1 MLLQKTKQISSQIPS
16 QTHKFQ
22 TVSGLRSGFVCL
34 SDRKVPVTFFF
45 ALLECLAPFSEM
57 GNNKN
62 GLPNTPIFVQRLLTP
77 LNGKNKRGN
86 TSA

>member
-1 MLLQKTKQISSQIPS
+1 MMLLQKTKQISSQIPS

-45 ALLECLAPFSEM
+45 RFIGVSCPLFRDGKQQKRSTKHAHIRPKAI
-57 GNNKN
+57 
-62 GLPNTPIFVQRLLTP
+62 NTI
-77 LNGKNKRGN
+77 KR
-86 TSA
+86 